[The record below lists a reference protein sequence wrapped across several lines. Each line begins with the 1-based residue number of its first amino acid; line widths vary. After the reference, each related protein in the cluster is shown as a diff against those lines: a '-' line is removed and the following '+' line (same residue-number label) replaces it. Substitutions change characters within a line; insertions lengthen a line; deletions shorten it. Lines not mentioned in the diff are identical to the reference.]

1 VGNSNQTWNFFIWFS
16 LLFYSMFIFQV
27 LVVLE
32 VDNQRWFSFQDFSY
46 MIENLVRSSEKLDIN

>member
-1 VGNSNQTWNFFIWFS
+1 
-16 LLFYSMFIFQV
+16 MFIFQI

-32 VDNQRWFSFQDFSY
+32 VDNQRGFSFQDFNY